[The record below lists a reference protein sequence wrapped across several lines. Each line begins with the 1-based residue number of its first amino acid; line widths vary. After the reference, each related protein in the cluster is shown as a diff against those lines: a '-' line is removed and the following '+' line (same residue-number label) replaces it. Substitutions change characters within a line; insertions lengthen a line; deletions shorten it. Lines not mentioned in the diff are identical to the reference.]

1 LGIYIKTCYSFFDT
15 ENSLYGDA
23 VRKMRHY
30 LLLINVVVILL
41 DIPILI
47 LEYTGLYDLQTA
59 YKSFVYSVK
68 LKMEF
73 RILNQL
79 VDITRAQNDMDQRFY
94 NSSSIQIYDG
104 PATGSEL
111 S

>member
-1 LGIYIKTCYSFFDT
+1 
-15 ENSLYGDA
+15 
-23 VRKMRHY
+23 MRHH
-30 LLLINVVVILL
+30 LLLINVVVIIL

-47 LEYTGLYDLQTA
+47 LEDTGLYDLQTA

-79 VDITRAQNDMDQRFY
+79 VDMTRAQHDMDRRFH

-104 PATGSEL
+104 PTTDSEF
-111 S
+111 SQAASKSKTAVRPSHDRQGF